1 MPRPAAASAREAA
14 LSLRTRDLAKL
25 GELVL
30 QHGRSG
36 TGQVVPAE
44 WIDASRQ
51 LAAVGALTATGPL
64 GYGDLWWVGQLQ
76 GRTLVLAW
84 GYGGQ
89 RIAVFPEL
97 DLIVVTT
104 ARWQGIGSA
113 APAQVEGIIG
123 WIGGSVVPAARIR

>member
-1 MPRPAAASAREAA
+1 MPRPAAASAREAG

-76 GRTLVLAW
+76 GRTHFRNGRLPVL
-84 GYGGQ
+84 GPPLRGGV
-89 RIAVFPEL
+89 RE
-97 DLIVVTT
+97 
-104 ARWQGIGSA
+104 S
-113 APAQVEGIIG
+113 
-123 WIGGSVVPAARIR
+123 